1 MANPYSTSEDEKL
14 AANADNFLS
23 CITVLDGAE
32 QKHQIAYMDKA
43 YEQLSGYGRD
53 ELLGRP
59 FLEMCADATTVTLES
74 ALTESQQVPS
84 QLDLSMRKKDGS
96 RYQCSMM
103 VMPVND
109 KHGNRI
115 KSVLV
120 HVEASPSLESQA
132 EAKEGK
138 ELDTRRQDLFA
149 RAPQAY
155 LMTQGSGSCMI
166 LRGLQGA
173 EVMHEEVTGYA
184 LDDIQGQSCFSLC
197 GPETGH
203 KAIKELSNAHLT
215 GHSCRS
221 KMLCYRRDG
230 TPLWLYLVSFPLA
243 TAASSSLKSPQQPQQ
258 LALQPQVQPQ
268 IPASPTVKATT
279 EAALKRRAS
288 TDRRSST
295 GPVEPPKSDSAGKT
309 ESPGKPESPAT
320 IKSGPSRTHSV
331 MPPAAQHLCLL
342 LDITARKPRRI
353 GKYIMG
359 KQLGRGAFG
368 TVRLGK
374 DPATGDLVA
383 IKEID
388 AGNFRNIS
396 QIEQIQE
403 EINVLSNLK
412 HPNII
417 HLLESIF
424 IGKMVYVIM
433 EYVAGGSL
441 MDFVNSQPDGKLS
454 ETEARRI
461 LQQLLEALDY
471 CHRRRIIHR
480 DLKPENVL
488 LDLQSNIRVADF
500 GLAAITTPMSGN
512 LQMACGTPEFTAP
525 EILKGREYVGTAV
538 DIWSLGVMLYEM
550 IRGELPF
557 RASGSTDLVKLVSS
571 GRYKPMEGV
580 GRDCRDLV
588 SKMLTVQPADRI
600 TLDSI
605 RRHPWS
611 EGFSPDDDEG
621 AEDALPSAH
630 DSAADPTAEPVDDS
644 MQRSLHLV
652 LPDSLASA
660 SDDEGSKAPGVIK
673 AVGKGSSGSQGRSGQ
688 VRLRTGKT
696 SLDESPAAKPLSRHR
711 SLPTGLEV
719 NIAAAARPL
728 GPGAGPQ
735 PPVSGLRSQ
744 RSVAMGDSNADA
756 TLAAQAMSKAKITAA
771 R

>member
-96 RYQCSMM
+96 
-103 VMPVND
+103 
-109 KHGNRI
+109 
-115 KSVLV
+115 
-120 HVEASPSLESQA
+120 
-132 EAKEGK
+132 
-138 ELDTRRQDLFA
+138 
-149 RAPQAY
+149 
-155 LMTQGSGSCMI
+155 
-166 LRGLQGA
+166 
-173 EVMHEEVTGYA
+173 
-184 LDDIQGQSCFSLC
+184 
-197 GPETGH
+197 
-203 KAIKELSNAHLT
+203 
-215 GHSCRS
+215 
-221 KMLCYRRDG
+221 
-230 TPLWLYLVSFPLA
+230 
-243 TAASSSLKSPQQPQQ
+243 
-258 LALQPQVQPQ
+258 
-268 IPASPTVKATT
+268 
-279 EAALKRRAS
+279 
-288 TDRRSST
+288 RSST

-660 SDDEGSKAPGVIK
+660 SDDEGSKAPGVI
-673 AVGKGSSGSQGRSGQ
+673 
-688 VRLRTGKT
+688 RLLAR
-696 SLDESPAAKPLSRHR
+696 AQ
-711 SLPTGLEV
+711 
-719 NIAAAARPL
+719 AAAR
-728 GPGAGPQ
+728 AGVAKWLADRKNSLMRVQQ
-735 PPVSGLRSQ
+735 P
-744 RSVAMGDSNADA
+744 NH
-756 TLAAQAMSKAKITAA
+756 
-771 R
+771 